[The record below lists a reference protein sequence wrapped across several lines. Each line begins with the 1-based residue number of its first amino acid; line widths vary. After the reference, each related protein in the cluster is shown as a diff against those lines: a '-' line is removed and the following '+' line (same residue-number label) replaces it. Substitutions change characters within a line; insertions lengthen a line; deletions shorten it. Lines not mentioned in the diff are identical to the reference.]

1 MAKRSIRAFLRAL
14 KEQINAETRKL
25 DEMAA
30 ERDRIIMKEQQ
41 KVAVQFSKVEALK
54 DVLKTLEPDE
64 TPTHLRPQKKKKAP
78 ELIVDNA
85 VAEMP
90 KEVNPA

>member
-54 DVLKTLEPDE
+54 T
-64 TPTHLRPQKKKKAP
+64 RPRLTCARRRRRKP
-78 ELIVDNA
+78 PNSSST
-85 VAEMP
+85 MP
-90 KEVNPA
+90 SPRCPRK